1 MSDIRYI
8 NNLKVGEK
16 ISENTELALFEGIA
30 TTDSLNSYFYR
41 MADDSLSNMAQDAKD
56 GDGKPVY
63 ANHLKDDRLNMGRTV
78 DASLYKKQVK
88 MLFSI
93 LRGLNDVG
101 SDDVI
106 RRLENRITTE
116 LSVGHEHAVYKC
128 NLDNTKMKMR
138 GRMEYMPRCEQGHHP
153 GQEMR
158 EKGKNITVTATAHGV
173 RLVELSIVGTGADPN
188 TNLIG
193 KLKQDLADDNI
204 NGKGL
209 AFLSEFYNLNYNH
222 FFNQLG
228 YNGYT
233 PKQYSIPTPPT
244 PQPKQSP
251 SDALY
256 NSVARRRKEGRL
268 FER

>member
-63 ANHLKDDRLNMGRTV
+63 ANHLKCMTGSTWGVRLMRVSTKSKSRCCFQYCA
-78 DASLYKKQVK
+78 DST
-88 MLFSI
+88 MLDLMMS
-93 LRGLNDVG
+93 
-101 SDDVI
+101 S

-128 NLDNTKMKMR
+128 DNLDNTKMKMR

-173 RLVELSIVGTGADPN
+173 RL
-188 TNLIG
+188 
-193 KLKQDLADDNI
+193 
-204 NGKGL
+204 
-209 AFLSEFYNLNYNH
+209 
-222 FFNQLG
+222 
-228 YNGYT
+228 
-233 PKQYSIPTPPT
+233 
-244 PQPKQSP
+244 
-251 SDALY
+251 
-256 NSVARRRKEGRL
+256 R
-268 FER
+268 